1 MANVEPPHPES
12 PISPAISDIEDP
24 TTPPILAR
32 LRELS
37 RSLDEVDIISDEE
50 ASNEMLAQ
58 YKPRNARDE
67 TVRILR
73 SFIDNL
79 PVKGKRML
87 TKYINV
93 SNDDNLFDLAHHLQ
107 TTILIPFRAQGGKTP
122 QVTASPLSATDI
134 TRDNMASGMTQS
146 STRNLLEWLKN
157 ICLERDNYQCIV
169 TKLWDPV
176 AVNPQEQCKMTGNTQ
191 LAHIIPFSMGHWG
204 NDQKVSFCP

>member
-79 PVKGKRML
+79 PVKDDNSNTVQGTRWKDATGHCVTL
-87 TKYINV
+87 V
-93 SNDDNLFDLAHHLQ
+93 SN
-107 TTILIPFRAQGGKTP
+107 RYYK
-122 QVTASPLSATDI
+122 
-134 TRDNMASGMTQS
+134 R
-146 STRNLLEWLKN
+146 
-157 ICLERDNYQCIV
+157 
-169 TKLWDPV
+169 
-176 AVNPQEQCKMTGNTQ
+176 
-191 LAHIIPFSMGHWG
+191 
-204 NDQKVSFCP
+204 

>member
-107 TTILIPFRAQGGKTP
+107 TTILIPCTY
-122 QVTASPLSATDI
+122 VMLPLSFFFWFYYSVVNTLSHSQGTRWKDAT
-134 TRDNMASGMTQS
+134 GH
-146 STRNLLEWLKN
+146 
-157 ICLERDNYQCIV
+157 CV
-169 TKLWDPV
+169 TL
-176 AVNPQEQCKMTGNTQ
+176 
-191 LAHIIPFSMGHWG
+191 
-204 NDQKVSFCP
+204 VSNRYYKR

>member
-107 TTILIPFRAQGGKTP
+107 TTILIPCTQGTRWKDATGHC
-122 QVTASPLSATDI
+122 VTL
-134 TRDNMASGMTQS
+134 
-146 STRNLLEWLKN
+146 
-157 ICLERDNYQCIV
+157 
-169 TKLWDPV
+169 
-176 AVNPQEQCKMTGNTQ
+176 
-191 LAHIIPFSMGHWG
+191 
-204 NDQKVSFCP
+204 VSNRYYKR

>member
-79 PVKGKRML
+79 PVKGHKVERRHRSL
-87 TKYINV
+87 RHPCQQQI
-93 SNDDNLFDLAHHLQ
+93 LQ
-107 TTILIPFRAQGGKTP
+107 EIIWR
-122 QVTASPLSATDI
+122 
-134 TRDNMASGMTQS
+134 
-146 STRNLLEWLKN
+146 LE
-157 ICLERDNYQCIV
+157 
-169 TKLWDPV
+169 
-176 AVNPQEQCKMTGNTQ
+176 
-191 LAHIIPFSMGHWG
+191 
-204 NDQKVSFCP
+204 